1 MYLAQEKNTKIALLE
16 ALFMLQCGL
25 VPDNQRVTWTAVA
38 ILAMFVFIIKH
49 DLVKSCSQLWPI
61 IGNEGDKISKNNTM
75 KLST

>member
-1 MYLAQEKNTKIALLE
+1 MYLAQEINTKIALLE

-25 VPDNQRVTWTAVA
+25 VTDNQRVTWTAFA

-61 IGNEGDKISKNNTM
+61 IGDEGDKISKNNTM